1 MKECLQISTRF
12 PQFAEA
18 KRENERYP
26 WLWPKA
32 TGHIVSSPPCFL
44 LYSVLCTIRL
54 YSITLIHDISLHRLI
69 PEFEQGYRQMLLAL
83 LLGVAS
89 GSHPMG
95 RMRQAL
101 WNREFPSK
109 AHAVGWPG
117 ATLGATLPEIVAWL
131 LRLAPQSNRKDS
143 IHWIRVTLYL
153 LCKMDKREKRK
164 AQTFPFRVGSAHAC
178 SAGNALATMQT
189 SKSNILSPKLAS
201 TRPRSGDR
209 DETRSAPVG
218 IYSIHKRL
226 KI

>member
-1 MKECLQISTRF
+1 MIYQVCTV
-12 PQFAEA
+12 
-18 KRENERYP
+18 RYQN
-26 WLWPKA
+26 LSKA
-32 TGHIVSSPPCFL
+32 TDRCFSHS
-44 LYSVLCTIRL
+44 YSVLLR
-54 YSITLIHDISLHRLI
+54 D
-69 PEFEQGYRQMLLAL
+69 
-83 LLGVAS
+83 
-89 GSHPMG
+89 PMG

-143 IHWIRVTLYL
+143 DNWIRVTLYL

-164 AQTFPFRVGSAHAC
+164 AQTFPFGVGGSAHAC

-189 SKSNILSPKLAS
+189 SKSILSPKLAS

-209 DETRSAPVG
+209 DETRSAPFG
-218 IYSIHKRL
+218 NLFDSQAFEDLTAPIQPTSCTFPSFDSFEC
-226 KI
+226 